1 MLTRTAS
8 SPACVSAGTSTP
20 RACLSPWPM
29 GWAVRRAAGKQ
40 VRRRER
46 DQVRNSPANNF
57 LFRFVGALEERKSW
71 ASIFPCAPNESIQHE
86 FRRCCMQSSSP
97 GLRFLL
103 RFLLRSVAQP
113 PRDPAPCRRI
123 PWLSSSLLQSVVSV
137 PIMQYSGSSH
147 SPSFEYSHES
157 SAWTASAS
165 SDRSLES
172 VSWSSKEA
180 SSSSSSCRSRDG
192 RR

>member
-1 MLTRTAS
+1 MKDVHTRHEACWGPPAASRTLDRSRRRSVIASVTNTRRYPALPRPFARSHHRKSSPKCLKLTKCLMLTRTAS

-113 PRDPAPCRRI
+113 PRDPAPCRI
-123 PWLSSSLLQSVVSV
+123 P
-137 PIMQYSGSSH
+137 
-147 SPSFEYSHES
+147 
-157 SAWTASAS
+157 
-165 SDRSLES
+165 
-172 VSWSSKEA
+172 
-180 SSSSSSCRSRDG
+180 
-192 RR
+192 